1 MTRLFLP
8 TLLLLTAVIG
18 NTGAFTVP
26 KQQKHHHQN
35 VGAASSGVTVVGD
48 SQGFTSSN
56 KLRSVMM
63 MPPLNM
69 RKFDGD
75 LSINE
80 LEKVVTDEDI
90 DCVLNKLDMGK
101 NAGKVHNH
109 DPIIPQYKPRRSWLL
124 KRWKG
129 TILQHG
135 VKSGCVN
142 MLIATVAFMLFKY
155 ATGATTWIRMNS
167 CLKSTTNVWLAR
179 LLVFDKLWHYQMT
192 LTTFILTFFVT
203 KSYDFWRSTY
213 NYGRKIQT
221 YCNDINMLVA
231 SHIKRNNENNN
242 NNSNVGGGGSYYDPN
257 SIPVM
262 KDVQSYI
269 KSFTLLFWA
278 SQSRRLKMLL
288 TKRGLNKMGKC

>member
-1 MTRLFLP
+1 
-8 TLLLLTAVIG
+8 
-18 NTGAFTVP
+18 
-26 KQQKHHHQN
+26 
-35 VGAASSGVTVVGD
+35 
-48 SQGFTSSN
+48 
-56 KLRSVMM
+56 M

-80 LEKVVTDEDI
+80 LEEVVTDEDI
-90 DCVLNKLDMGK
+90 DCVLDKLDMGK
-101 NAGKVHNH
+101 NTGKVKSH

-124 KRWKG
+124 QRWKG

-135 VKSGCVN
+135 IKSGCVN

-155 ATGATTWIRMNS
+155 TTGATTWIRMNS
-167 CLKSTTNVWLAR
+167 CLKATTNVWLAR
-179 LLVFDKLWHYQMT
+179 LSVFDKLWHYQMT

-221 YCNDINMLVA
+221 YCNDINMSVA
-231 SHIKRNNENNN
+231 SHIKR
-242 NNSNVGGGGSYYDPN
+242 SNGDGSYDVN